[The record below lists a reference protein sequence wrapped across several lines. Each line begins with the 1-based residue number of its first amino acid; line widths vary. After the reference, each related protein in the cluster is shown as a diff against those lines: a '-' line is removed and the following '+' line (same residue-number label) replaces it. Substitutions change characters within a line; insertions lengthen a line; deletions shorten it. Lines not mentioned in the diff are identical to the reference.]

1 MKNNNDISTVTMRD
15 MKTFNDIKFGP
26 HPLGG
31 IQGKL
36 IINGITLSVVA
47 GEGLYSSP
55 RTNGTSPKDFVS
67 FEIGVWDDNGW
78 LTSQLVDTDG
88 DDVKGWQTIDDINNV
103 IKKIEDLTIS

>member
-36 IINGITLSVVA
+36 IINGITLSVVG
-47 GEGLYSSP
+47 GEASYSSP
-55 RTNGTSPKDFVS
+55 RTNGTSPKDFDS

-78 LTSQLVDTDG
+78 LTSELVDTDG

>member
-47 GEGLYSSP
+47 GEGLYIHIQWNITQ
-55 RTNGTSPKDFVS
+55 RF
-67 FEIGVWDDNGW
+67 
-78 LTSQLVDTDG
+78 
-88 DDVKGWQTIDDINNV
+88 
-103 IKKIEDLTIS
+103 

>member
-47 GEGLYSSP
+47 GKGLYSSP
-55 RTNGTSPKDFVS
+55 RTNETSPNDFDS
-67 FEIGVWDDNGW
+67 FEIAVWDDNGW
-78 LTSQLVDTDG
+78 ITSELVDTNG
-88 DDVKGWQTIDDINNV
+88 DDVMGWQTIDDINNV

>member
-78 LTSQLVDTDG
+78 LTSKLVDTDG